1 MLDGSILELFAK
13 AGIMRWPLLL
23 CSLFGLAIIV
33 DRSIIY
39 FRARFRYDHFMYEL
53 GQKVRQRA
61 NGFQQALGFC
71 RENAHP
77 LATVAGSYL
86 ETLEKP
92 DPLRTDL
99 IKRTGSM
106 ELERLE
112 RRLRMLSAIAH
123 LSPLMGLLGTVM
135 GMVSAFAQIDAGGG
149 NVQPGELASGIWEAL
164 LTTVMGLAIA
174 IPCMAAF
181 HAFESHADRVARQ
194 MQFAITSLDE
204 WCGRTTSQ
212 SPQSQTDAPDN
223 TGIPAA
229 S

>member
-1 MLDGSILELFAK
+1 MLDGSIFELFAK

-23 CSLFGLAIIV
+23 CSLFGLAIII
-33 DRSIIY
+33 DRSIV
-39 FRARFRYDHFMYEL
+39 FVRARFRYDEFMFEL
-53 GQKVRQRA
+53 GRRVRES
-61 NGFQQALGFC
+61 NGVAQALGFC
-71 RENAHP
+71 RECPHP
-77 LATVAGSYL
+77 LAAVARSYL
-86 ETLEKP
+86 ETLEHA
-92 DPLRTDL
+92 DPLRTDI
-99 IKRTGSM
+99 IKRQGSM

-123 LSPLMGLLGTVM
+123 LAPLMGLLGTVM

-149 NVQPGELASGIWEAL
+149 NVEPGELASGIWEAL

-204 WCGRTTSQ
+204 WCSRSTDQ
-212 SPQSQTDAPDN
+212 QT
-223 TGIPAA
+223 A
-229 S
+229 SS